1 MELGSLQSRLK
12 MLRGLSPQNDNLI
25 SRTMKKRAVRVVWAG
40 GGDPCGTD
48 AAVGLL
54 LLPLVFHSASSSGFK
69 EHWEEPSTRS
79 RTLVVVV
86 VVGSLPGTEQT
97 NKRVTGRTV
106 SSPWDGR
113 TDGRTDGVSLET
125 APHRPA
131 SVVPILL

>member
-12 MLRGLSPQNDNLI
+12 MLQGVSPQNNNLI
-25 SRTMKKRAVRVVWAG
+25 SRTMKKHAVRVVWAG
-40 GGDPCGTD
+40 AGLTSVPSRSGS
-48 AAVGLL
+48 AAAS
-54 LLPLVFHSASSSGFK
+54 VFHSASSSGFK

-86 VVGSLPGTEQT
+86 VVVVGSLPGTEQT
-97 NKRVTGRTV
+97 SNWTDRLVAVGQ
-106 SSPWDGR
+106 

-131 SVVPILL
+131 SVCAVPMLL